1 MNFNNFSNK
10 VNGYEE
16 ITDAELRSAI
26 KRIND
31 RLYQLDKANMRD
43 SIAYQSYESFANKF
57 GGISYGK
64 RPSIK
69 VGKLSALS
77 EQDKREILNIDR
89 HGGSLGQETKKAIDY
104 IRQSDPS
111 FANHKGKR
119 TAEENRLISETAN
132 KLGKIHEFI
141 EDHDYMI
148 YAVEDAKG
156 DFIRGNN
163 GKLTTDEVERLFNIE
178 YEYNQLGTEA
188 HHDEPTSWAQIESSN
203 TYKHKATPSAS
214 NEDYI
219 NRINR
224 WS

>member
-31 RLYQLDKANMRD
+31 RLYQLDKANMRGTT
-43 SIAYQSYESFANKF
+43 AYQSYESFANKF

-64 RPSIK
+64 RPSVK

-89 HGGSLGQETKKAIDY
+89 HGGSLGQEKKKAIEY
-104 IRQSDPS
+104 LRQNDPS
-111 FANHKGKR
+111 FATHKGKR
-119 TAEENRLISETAN
+119 TAEEELKIQETAN
-132 KLGKIHEFI
+132 QLGQIHQFI

-148 YAVEDAKG
+148 YDVENATG

-163 GKLTTDEVERLFNIE
+163 GKLTPAEVERLFNIE
-178 YEYNQLGTEA
+178 NEYNQLQQNNE
-188 HHDEPTSWAQIESSN
+188 Q
-203 TYKHKATPSAS
+203 ATPSAS
-214 NEDYI
+214 NDDYI
-219 NRINR
+219 GRINR

>member
-31 RLYQLDKANMRD
+31 RLYQLDKANMKGTT
-43 SIAYQSYESFANKF
+43 AYQSYESFANKF

-77 EQDKREILNIDR
+77 KQDKREILNIDR
-89 HGGSLGQETKKAIDY
+89 HGGSLGHEKKKAIDY
-104 IRQSDPS
+104 IRQTEPN
-111 FANHKGKR
+111 FATHKGKR
-119 TAEENRLISETAN
+119 TAEEELKIQETAN
-132 KLGKIHEFI
+132 QLGQIHQFI

-148 YAVEDAKG
+148 YDVENATG

-163 GKLTTDEVERLFNIE
+163 GKLTPAEVERLFNIE
-178 YEYNQLGTEA
+178 NEYNQLQQNNE
-188 HHDEPTSWAQIESSN
+188 Q
-203 TYKHKATPSAS
+203 ATPSAS
-214 NEDYI
+214 NDDYI
-219 NRINR
+219 SRINR
-224 WS
+224 WQ

>member
-31 RLYQLDKANMRD
+31 RLYQLDKANMKGTT
-43 SIAYQSYESFANKF
+43 AYQSYEAFANKF

-89 HGGSLGQETKKAIDY
+89 HGGSLGQEKKKAIEY
-104 IRQSDPS
+104 IRQNDPS
-111 FANHKGKR
+111 FASHKGKR
-119 TAEENRLISETAN
+119 TAEEELKIQETAN
-132 KLGKIHEFI
+132 QLGQIHQFI

-148 YAVEDAKG
+148 YDVENATG

-163 GKLTTDEVERLFNIE
+163 GKLTPAEVERLFNIE
-178 YEYNQLGTEA
+178 YEYNKLK
-188 HHDEPTSWAQIESSN
+188 SN
-203 TYKHKATPSAS
+203 NSYKHKATPSAS
-214 NEDYI
+214 NDDYI
-219 NRINR
+219 SRINR
-224 WS
+224 WQ

>member
-1 MNFNNFSNK
+1 MNYNNFSNK

-31 RLYQLDKANMRD
+31 RLYQLDKANMKGTT
-43 SIAYQSYESFANKF
+43 AYQSYEFFANKF

-89 HGGSLGQETKKAIDY
+89 HGGSLGQEKKKAIEY
-104 IRQSDPS
+104 IRQNEPN
-111 FANHKGKR
+111 FATHKGKR
-119 TAEENRLISETAN
+119 TAEEELKIQETAN
-132 KLGKIHEFI
+132 QLGQIHQFI

-148 YAVEDAKG
+148 YDVENATG
-156 DFIRGNN
+156 DFIRGNS
-163 GKLTTDEVERLFNIE
+163 GKLTPAEVERLFNIE
-178 YEYNQLGTEA
+178 NEYNQL
-188 HHDEPTSWAQIESSN
+188 QQSN
-203 TYKHKATPSAS
+203 EQATPSAS
-214 NEDYI
+214 NDDYI
-219 NRINR
+219 SRINR
-224 WS
+224 WQ

>member
-31 RLYQLDKANMRD
+31 RLYQLDKANMKG
-43 SIAYQSYESFANKF
+43 STAYQSYESFANKF

-89 HGGSLGQETKKAIDY
+89 HGGSLGQEKKKAIEY
-104 IRQSDPS
+104 LRQNDPS
-111 FANHKGKR
+111 FATHKGKR
-119 TAEENRLISETAN
+119 TAEDELKIQETAN
-132 KLGKIHEFI
+132 QLGQVHQFI

-148 YAVEDAKG
+148 YDVENATG

-163 GKLTTDEVERLFNIE
+163 GKLTPAEVERLFNIE
-178 YEYNQLGTEA
+178 NEYNQLQQNN
-188 HHDEPTSWAQIESSN
+188 EP
-203 TYKHKATPSAS
+203 ATPSAS
-214 NEDYI
+214 NNDYI
-219 NRINR
+219 SRINR
-224 WS
+224 WL

>member
-31 RLYQLDKANMRD
+31 RLYQLDKANMRGTTV
-43 SIAYQSYESFANKF
+43 YQSYESFANKF

-89 HGGSLGQETKKAIDY
+89 HGGSLGQEKKKAIEY
-104 IRQSDPS
+104 LRQNDPS
-111 FANHKGKR
+111 FATHKGKR
-119 TAEENRLISETAN
+119 TAEEELKIQETAN
-132 KLGKIHEFI
+132 QLGQIHQFI

-148 YAVEDAKG
+148 YDVENATG
-156 DFIRGNN
+156 DFIRGNS
-163 GKLTTDEVERLFNIE
+163 GKLTPAEVERLFNIE
-178 YEYNQLGTEA
+178 NEYNQLQQNN
-188 HHDEPTSWAQIESSN
+188 EP
-203 TYKHKATPSAS
+203 ATPSAS
-214 NEDYI
+214 NDDYI
-219 NRINR
+219 SRINR
-224 WS
+224 WQ